1 MKEFLNGN
9 FLFYVNFFISNI
21 PIYNITYLP
30 GFKRG
35 ISGSTIGGYNIGIN
49 IYSDNK
55 KKDTAIEALKYA
67 TSKSLQKKFVKKNGI
82 YSGIKEIYEEED
94 VCNIVNCH
102 FFKNIQPIGRPSH
115 VNDYDKYSENFLRYI
130 NDFFYKNETALET
143 LKKIENITKIHYI
156 SFMLNDTYIGFIY
169 TIMIIGFIIFMLFSL
184 IFLFIEKFKY
194 YYTFLPEDFWI
205 LTIIGI
211 IIILSTIYIETGKRN
226 LKKCYLNLIFL
237 FHGFSL
243 TKIPIFYKLIC
254 NFPEEN
260 KIREWISE
268 HKYIFLFI
276 FIFID
281 ITLLILLIIPSYK
294 IKKIEISDGEN
305 FEICN
310 IENKISISIIAIN
323 LLIKILILLAILIL
337 IYIEWNREDSY
348 YDIRFIVSAIY
359 TDFLIIIISFIIFF
373 LNIENYKIS
382 YILYSSL
389 CLLYSL
395 CNYICIYGIRIMLAI
410 MKKDNDRSLFIKK
423 VNQYFI
429 NSSIKNSKTYNTE
442 SDNIRL
448 NLKTKNEK
456 KSNNSS
462 KSSSKNIN
470 TKSQCENS
478 NNACNNCSNEIIPSV
493 NSGSNNRKMS
503 TISNLLVL
511 KLSDYHSSKFPVF
524 KNNSIS
530 SNSNDSSYINYKY
543 IRKYIVISLSSL
555 IS

>member
-1 MKEFLNGN
+1 
-9 FLFYVNFFISNI
+9 
-21 PIYNITYLP
+21 
-30 GFKRG
+30 
-35 ISGSTIGGYNIGIN
+35 
-49 IYSDNK
+49 
-55 KKDTAIEALKYA
+55 
-67 TSKSLQKKFVKKNGI
+67 
-82 YSGIKEIYEEED
+82 
-94 VCNIVNCH
+94 
-102 FFKNIQPIGRPSH
+102 
-115 VNDYDKYSENFLRYI
+115 
-130 NDFFYKNETALET
+130 
-143 LKKIENITKIHYI
+143 
-156 SFMLNDTYIGFIY
+156 MLNDTYIGFIY

-511 KLSDYHSSKFPVF
+511 KLSDYHSSKFLVF

>member
-1 MKEFLNGN
+1 
-9 FLFYVNFFISNI
+9 
-21 PIYNITYLP
+21 
-30 GFKRG
+30 
-35 ISGSTIGGYNIGIN
+35 
-49 IYSDNK
+49 
-55 KKDTAIEALKYA
+55 
-67 TSKSLQKKFVKKNGI
+67 
-82 YSGIKEIYEEED
+82 
-94 VCNIVNCH
+94 
-102 FFKNIQPIGRPSH
+102 
-115 VNDYDKYSENFLRYI
+115 
-130 NDFFYKNETALET
+130 
-143 LKKIENITKIHYI
+143 
-156 SFMLNDTYIGFIY
+156 
-169 TIMIIGFIIFMLFSL
+169 
-184 IFLFIEKFKY
+184 
-194 YYTFLPEDFWI
+194 
-205 LTIIGI
+205 
-211 IIILSTIYIETGKRN
+211 
-226 LKKCYLNLIFL
+226 
-237 FHGFSL
+237 
-243 TKIPIFYKLIC
+243 
-254 NFPEEN
+254 
-260 KIREWISE
+260 
-268 HKYIFLFI
+268 
-276 FIFID
+276 
-281 ITLLILLIIPSYK
+281 
-294 IKKIEISDGEN
+294 
-305 FEICN
+305 
-310 IENKISISIIAIN
+310 
-323 LLIKILILLAILIL
+323 LIL

-511 KLSDYHSSKFPVF
+511 KLSDYHSSKFLVF

-530 SNSNDSSYINYKY
+530 SNSNDSTYINYKY